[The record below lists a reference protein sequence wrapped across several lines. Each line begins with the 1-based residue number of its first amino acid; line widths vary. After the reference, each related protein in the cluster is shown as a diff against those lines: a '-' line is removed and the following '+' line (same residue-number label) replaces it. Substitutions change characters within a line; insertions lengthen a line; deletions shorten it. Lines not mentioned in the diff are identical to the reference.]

1 MEKKQACTQCGACFN
16 TCPTFQRFK
25 SEEFSPKAKQL
36 LLATALEPHGEDI
49 LQWKKMIHLAGHCT
63 SCERCKNA
71 CPIKLS
77 VPKVLAEA
85 RAKHPKWQQY
95 AWREWIQHSAVLWP
109 PAKHMAPL
117 IPQKILPSKLAILH
131 ASALAMQE
139 PPTIQAWALL
149 TDEGQKEQNSKQN
162 NELYGKNVAIFA
174 GCTAQNLRPQ
184 WIEKSKKMLTK
195 LGANVLENIN
205 FNCCGGTYE
214 HAGLPSAA
222 KKTAKHN
229 IETWE
234 KAGRP
239 ILILFC
245 ASCTHSLRHYTFA
258 STEQK
263 EAFVASLQPLATL
276 LQTDCIKVTHEAPKT
291 IHYHSP
297 CHWEGKDMDLF
308 MLRKIFPQLQQGKAL
323 CCGFGGVLKM
333 LNPTLSEDLAE
344 ICWQGFSS
352 TENAATYVISGCSGC
367 IMQLSAHAPK
377 NTFVYH
383 WLDILQ

>member
-1 MEKKQACTQCGACFN
+1 MKKNQACTQCGACFN

-25 SEEFSPKAKQL
+25 SEEYSPKAKQL
-36 LLATALEPHGEDI
+36 LLATALEPHGDDI
-49 LQWKKMIHLAGHCT
+49 LQWKKMMHLAGHCT
-63 SCERCKNA
+63 SCERCKNV
-71 CPIKLS
+71 CPLKLS

-109 PAKHMAPL
+109 PAKRMAPWV
-117 IPQKILPSKLAILH
+117 PKKMLPSKLAILH

-139 PPTIQAWALL
+139 PPAMQPWAHIKDMDASSS
-149 TDEGQKEQNSKQN
+149 TNK
-162 NELYGKNVAIFA
+162 LYGKNVALFA

-184 WIEKSKKMLTK
+184 WIEKAKKMLAN
-195 LGANVLENIN
+195 LGAHVLDTVH
-205 FNCCGGTYE
+205 FQCCGGTYE

-222 KKTAKHN
+222 QKAAKHN
-229 IETWE
+229 IDVWE

-239 ILILFC
+239 MIILFC
-245 ASCTHSLRHYTFA
+245 ASCIHSLRHYTCH
-258 STEQK
+258 SKEQQ
-263 EAFVASLQPLATL
+263 EAFVASLQPLASL
-276 LQTDCIKVTHEAPKT
+276 LQTDCIQASPNAPEV

-297 CHWEGKDMDLF
+297 CHWEGKDMDL
-308 MLRKIFPQLQQGKAL
+308 LKLQKVFPQLQKGKAL

-333 LNPTLSEDLAE
+333 LNPTLSEDLANT
-344 ICWQGFSS
+344 CWQGFSH
-352 TENAATYVISGCSGC
+352 TEHGATYVISGCSGC

-383 WLDILQ
+383 WLDVLQ